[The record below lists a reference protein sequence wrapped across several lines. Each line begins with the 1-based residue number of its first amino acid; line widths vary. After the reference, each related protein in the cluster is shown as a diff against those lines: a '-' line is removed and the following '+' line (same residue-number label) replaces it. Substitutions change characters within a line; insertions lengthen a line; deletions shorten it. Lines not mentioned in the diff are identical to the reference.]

1 MMSISP
7 PYTCKLSSPLPI
19 VHKYYQSGDL
29 IIAAIIYQVLF
40 LTNEITFQSLP
51 SSDVLDKYLFI
62 TQNYQHTLALAFAVK
77 EINEHSGI
85 LPNVSL
91 GFHIA
96 THYPVEITT
105 YHLAMEFLSTKDKFI
120 PNYKCNDQTN
130 TVAVIGGPR
139 SNTCLNM
146 AIPLCNYKF
155 PQIAYGSAPLIN
167 TETAMFVKWMFP
179 DETYQLKGI
188 LHLLLHF
195 GWTWVGLVF
204 LFEEDRDR
212 FIQKRLSMFLER
224 GICFDFTEC
233 LPQMRYGNAAAE
245 WIENAGK
252 IFKVIMES
260 TVIAVILS
268 AENAGLLPLRLII
281 YFFNYDNI
289 PKERTAKIWI
299 MSAQMEFT
307 SILIHRQLP
316 IDFLHG
322 ALSFAIHSKQLTG
335 FQQFMQKRNPNL
347 KKDDG
352 FIRDFWK
359 DAFECSFFKDI
370 RNENAERICTGEEKL
385 ATLPNSVFETTM
397 NAHSYSIYN
406 AVYAVAHALNAM
418 RSSKLKGGQKM
429 DERRWKLFLQSP
441 WQNPVHVLRSHRIE
455 LIPDNIL
462 KAGLSHLE
470 GIYPV
475 RVQAFLNL
483 SDFIM
488 QMLCKILS
496 LPLQGVLLHS
506 LITEEASWM
515 RRKTSSRK
523 NKLHR
528 FLQQVSFNNSAGEQ
542 VSFGPNGELETG
554 FDIFNWVTFPNKSFL
569 KVQIGKIDPLAL
581 PENLLTISAQDAV
594 WPLMFNQA
602 LPLSICNEE
611 CPLGHSKIKVEG
623 KLSCCYDCKICP
635 EGKIA
640 DQLDLD
646 DCFPCPE
653 DQYPNKDKDS
663 CLPKRIIYLTY
674 QEPLGISLAVIAV
687 SFSVISAVVLGIFI
701 KHQDTPIVKANNR
714 NLTYSLLAALLLSFL
729 CSLLFIGQPTQVKC
743 LLRQTAFGVIFSVA
757 LSCILGKT
765 IIVVLAFMATKP
777 GSKMRKWVGKRLAI
791 SIVLSCSLTQF
802 CICVVWLTI
811 SPPFPDSDMH
821 SMAEEIVLQCNEG
834 STTMFY
840 TVLGFLGFLTAVSFT
855 VAFLARN
862 LPDTFNEA
870 KFITFSMLVFCS
882 VWVSFVPTY
891 LSTKGKYMVA
901 VEIFSILASAAGLL
915 GCIFSPKCFIIVLR
929 PNLNKKEQLMK
940 K

>member
-62 TQNYQHTLALAFAVK
+62 TQNYQNTLALAFAVK

-130 TVAVIGGPR
+130 TVAVIGGPCIT
-139 SNTCLNM
+139 TCLSM
-146 AIPLCNYKF
+146 AIPLCNYKV

-195 GWTWVGLVF
+195 GWTWVGLVS

-212 FIQKRLSMFLER
+212 FIQKRLSMFSER
-224 GICFDFTEC
+224 GICFDFIEC

-268 AENAGLLPLRLII
+268 AENAGLLPLRLMI

-359 DAFECSFFKDI
+359 DAFECSFSSHI
-370 RNENAERICTGEEKL
+370 RDENAERICTGEEKL
-385 ATLPNSVFETTM
+385 ETLPNSVFDTTM
-397 NAHSYSIYN
+397 NAHSYSVYN
-406 AVYAVAHALNAM
+406 AIYAVAHALKAM
-418 RSSKLKGGQKM
+418 RSSKLKRGQKM

-441 WQNPVHVLRSHRIE
+441 WQ
-455 LIPDNIL
+455 
-462 KAGLSHLE
+462 
-470 GIYPV
+470 
-475 RVQAFLNL
+475 
-483 SDFIM
+483 
-488 QMLCKILS
+488 
-496 LPLQGVLLHS
+496 
-506 LITEEASWM
+506 
-515 RRKTSSRK
+515 
-523 NKLHR
+523 LHR

-542 VSFGPNGELETG
+542 VSFGPSGQLETG

-581 PENLLTISAQDAV
+581 PEKLLTISAKDAV

-602 LPLSICNEE
+602 LPLSICNKE

-653 DQYPNKDKDS
+653 DQYPKKDKDS
-663 CLPKRIIYLTY
+663 CLPKRTIYLTY

-729 CSLLFIGQPTQVKC
+729 FSLLFIGQPDQVKC

-862 LPDTFNEA
+862 LPDSFNEA

-929 PNLNKKEQLMK
+929 PNLNKKDQLMK